1 MRTVGDNVF
10 SLLGFP
16 IMGVPEYRANGKK
29 MTFRALVASGFHI
42 DVCGMRTAFGLV
54 IHRIVRR
61 DGMRPGWHKWTISEP
76 TTGRAVA
83 WGCTKQDALEDLALR
98 VAFWGGE
105 AAFEKRLKDAILN
118 DFRSGPQAACLV
130 RMQG

>member
-1 MRTVGDNVF
+1 MLTVGDNVF

-16 IMGVPEYRANGKK
+16 IVGVPEYRAVNGKK
-29 MTFRALVASGFHI
+29 MTFQALVASDDGGFHI
-42 DVCGMRTAFGLV
+42 DVCGTRTAFGLV
-54 IHRIVRR
+54 IHRIVTR
-61 DGMRPGWHKWTISEP
+61 DGLRPGWLKWTISEP

-105 AAFEKRLKDAILN
+105 EAFEKRLQDAILN
-118 DFRSGPQAACLV
+118 NFRFGKKVA
-130 RMQG
+130 